1 MQALHLVE
9 RTTVFRTSFHLAKA
23 KRRVR
28 RLKILQRTNEV
39 NYTDGCCT
47 KTTPMFFL
55 LRFFGDDLLDRSQLS
70 LFLCHLHI
78 HPYFNS
84 MSENKKRA
92 LAKETS
98 FHYRFFHCCF
108 GIRRR

>member
-1 MQALHLVE
+1 M
-9 RTTVFRTSFHLAKA
+9 SSHLAA
-23 KRRVR
+23 ARHRAR

-39 NYTDGCCT
+39 NYTDGYCT

-55 LRFFGDDLLDRSQLS
+55 LRFFEDDSLDHSQQS
-70 LFLCHLHI
+70 LFLCQLRI

-84 MSENKKRA
+84 ISENKKRA